1 MNKKLKFSLSK
12 ITGCNLRRTFRTFFS
27 IFLLFSIVS
36 GIINDILSGNA
47 SADSIGGAIGGLVIV
62 FFLSGLFRSSKKPN
76 SDDGSKETMEEDKD
90 IYDEE
95 TLQEF
100 EKYDSEE
107 VVVKEIE
114 KNMKS
119 NNPIKDKE
127 SFLVRIFRGRVDRI

>member
-1 MNKKLKFSLSK
+1 MNKKPKPSFSLV
-12 ITGCNLRRTFRTFFS
+12 IRRFFS

-36 GIINDILSGNA
+36 GIINDILSGTF
-47 SADSIGGAIGGLVIV
+47 SSDSIGGAVGGLVIV
-62 FFLSGLFRSSKKPN
+62 FFLSGIFRRSKTPN
-76 SDDGSKETMEEDKD
+76 SDDGAKETMEEDKD

-114 KNMKS
+114 KNNKS
-119 NNPIKDKE
+119 YNPIKDKE

>member
-1 MNKKLKFSLSK
+1 MNKKPKPSFSLV
-12 ITGCNLRRTFRTFFS
+12 IRRFFS

-36 GIINDILSGNA
+36 GIVNDILSGTF
-47 SADSIGGAIGGLVIV
+47 SSDSIGGAVGGLVIV
-62 FFLSGLFRSSKKPN
+62 FFLSGIFRRSKTPN

-114 KNMKS
+114 TTNKS
-119 NNPIKDKE
+119 YNPIKDKE

>member
-1 MNKKLKFSLSK
+1 MNKKPKPSFSLV
-12 ITGCNLRRTFRTFFS
+12 IRRFFS

-36 GIINDILSGNA
+36 GIINDILSGTF
-47 SADSIGGAIGGLVIV
+47 SGDSIGGAVGGLVIV
-62 FFLSGLFRSSKKPN
+62 FFLSGIFRRSKTPN

-107 VVVKEIE
+107 VVVKESEITNNGYAGE
-114 KNMKS
+114 KYAHVTYEDMVKT
-119 NNPIKDKE
+119 IDE
-127 SFLVRIFRGRVDRI
+127 LL

>member
-1 MNKKLKFSLSK
+1 MNKKPKPSFSLV
-12 ITGCNLRRTFRTFFS
+12 IRRFFS

-36 GIINDILSGNA
+36 GIINDISSGTF
-47 SADSIGGAIGGLVIV
+47 SGDSIGGAIGGLVIV
-62 FFLSGLFRSSKKPN
+62 FFLSGIGRRSKTPN
-76 SDDGSKETMEEDKD
+76 SDDGSIEPMEEDKD

-100 EKYDSEE
+100 EKYDAEE

-114 KNMKS
+114 TTKKPY
-119 NNPIKDKE
+119 NPIKDKE

>member
-1 MNKKLKFSLSK
+1 MNKKPKLSLSK
-12 ITGCNLRRTFRTFFS
+12 VIRRFFS

-36 GIINDILSGNA
+36 GIINDILSGTF
-47 SADSIGGAIGGLVIV
+47 SGDSIGGAVGGLVIV
-62 FFLSGLFRSSKKPN
+62 FFLSGIGRRSKTPS
-76 SDDGSKETMEEDKD
+76 SDDGSKETVEEDKD

-107 VVVKEIE
+107 VVVKESE
-114 KNMKS
+114 TTNKTY
-119 NNPIKDKE
+119 NPIKDKD

>member
-1 MNKKLKFSLSK
+1 MNKKPKPSFSLV
-12 ITGCNLRRTFRTFFS
+12 IRRFFS

-36 GIINDILSGNA
+36 GIINDILSGTF
-47 SADSIGGAIGGLVIV
+47 SGDSIGGAVGGLVIV
-62 FFLSGLFRSSKKPN
+62 FFLSGIFRRSKTPN

-114 KNMKS
+114 KNNKS
-119 NNPIKDKE
+119 YNPIKDKE
-127 SFLVRIFRGRVDRI
+127 SFLVRILGGRVDRL

>member
-1 MNKKLKFSLSK
+1 MNKKPKLSFSK
-12 ITGCNLRRTFRTFFS
+12 VIRRFFS

-36 GIINDILSGNA
+36 GIVNDILSGTF
-47 SADSIGGAIGGLVIV
+47 SGDSIGGAIGGLVIV
-62 FFLSGLFRSSKKPN
+62 FFLSGIFRRSKTPN
-76 SDDGSKETMEEDKD
+76 SDDGSKETIEEDKD

-114 KNMKS
+114 KNNKS
-119 NNPIKDKE
+119 YNPIKDKE
-127 SFLVRIFRGRVDRI
+127 SFLVRIFRGRTDRI

>member
-1 MNKKLKFSLSK
+1 MNKKRKLSLSVV
-12 ITGCNLRRTFRTFFS
+12 IRRFFS

-36 GIINDILSGNA
+36 GIINDILSGTF
-47 SADSIGGAIGGLVIV
+47 SGDSIGGAIGGLVIV
-62 FFLSGLFRSSKKPN
+62 FFLSGIGRRSKTPT
-76 SDDGSKETMEEDKD
+76 SDDGSKETVEEDKD

-114 KNMKS
+114 KNNKS
-119 NNPIKDKE
+119 YNPIKDKE

>member
-1 MNKKLKFSLSK
+1 MNKKPKLSLSK
-12 ITGCNLRRTFRTFFS
+12 VIRRFFS

-36 GIINDILSGNA
+36 GIINDILSGTF
-47 SADSIGGAIGGLVIV
+47 SGDSIGGAVGGLVIV
-62 FFLSGLFRSSKKPN
+62 FFLSGIGRRSKAPT

-100 EKYDSEE
+100 EKFDSEE
-107 VVVKEIE
+107 VVVKES
-114 KNMKS
+114 KTTNKS
-119 NNPIKDKE
+119 YNPIKDKD

>member
-1 MNKKLKFSLSK
+1 MNKKPKPSFSLV
-12 ITGCNLRRTFRTFFS
+12 IRRFFS

-36 GIINDILSGNA
+36 GIINDILSGTF
-47 SADSIGGAIGGLVIV
+47 SSDSIGGAVGGLVIV
-62 FFLSGLFRSSKKPN
+62 FFLSGIFRRSKTPN
-76 SDDGSKETMEEDKD
+76 SDDGSKVTIEEDKD

-114 KNMKS
+114 KNNKS
-119 NNPIKDKE
+119 YNPIKDKE

>member
-1 MNKKLKFSLSK
+1 MNKKPKLSLSVV
-12 ITGCNLRRTFRTFFS
+12 IRRFFS

-36 GIINDILSGNA
+36 GIINDILSGTF
-47 SADSIGGAIGGLVIV
+47 SGDSIGGAVGGLVIV
-62 FFLSGLFRSSKKPN
+62 FFLSGIGRRSKTPT

-100 EKYDSEE
+100 EKFDSEE
-107 VVVKEIE
+107 VVVKETE
-114 KNMKS
+114 KNNKS
-119 NNPIKDKE
+119 YNPIKDKE